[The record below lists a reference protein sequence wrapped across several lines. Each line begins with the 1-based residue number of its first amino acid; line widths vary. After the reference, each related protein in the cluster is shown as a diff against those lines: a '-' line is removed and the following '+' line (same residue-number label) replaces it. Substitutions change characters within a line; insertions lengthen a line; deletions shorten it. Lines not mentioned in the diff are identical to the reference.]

1 MCNSGKPRGST
12 RAEWCA
18 KSRSRERAGKGLGRP
33 ANGKA
38 RAPFDGD
45 RVRGCDCTPTLL
57 TENMQIAPPFVGGP
71 PHWPSHVHI
80 SPTKVLLATGG
91 FPLMAFVVHSR
102 ETQKYTPRGNVT
114 RYAHAGWYGAR
125 VWDRRGVGAA
135 VPSVGADGAAGSLGQ
150 VARRPKHDA
159 ADRHA
164 ASPDIPATSSTQR

>member
-102 ETQKYTPRGNVT
+102 ETQKYTPRGKCHTLRPCWMV
-114 RYAHAGWYGAR
+114 RCS
-125 VWDRRGVGAA
+125 
-135 VPSVGADGAAGSLGQ
+135 SVGSAWGGRGRTFGWRGW
-150 VARRPKHDA
+150 RRW
-159 ADRHA
+159 
-164 ASPDIPATSSTQR
+164 